1 MFGYLTASPLLLS
14 EEELSRYKSAY
25 CGLCRSLGDRHGQFS
40 RLTLNYDMTFLV
52 LLLNSMYEPEE
63 RGGVSC
69 CVVHPF
75 ESREWWRSEATEY
88 AADMNVA
95 LSYLN
100 CLDDWNDDGSIR
112 GLAASEAL
120 KKRYEVVKSAFPR
133 QCGAME
139 KEIAA
144 LTELEKSGA
153 GDPDASSLIFGRIL
167 GEIFV
172 YKDDRWSDLMYNTGC
187 GLGRFIYL
195 LDAVVDLESDVRKG
209 SYNPLRQFYGRPDN
223 EQRFRDFLK
232 IFLGDAVSAFNA
244 LPLVKD
250 AGLLRNILCC
260 GLWSSFEN
268 KYHPLSKDEIKAV
281 RTAMKNKM

>member
-1 MFGYLTASPLLLS
+1 MFGYLMASPLLLS
-14 EEELSRYKSAY
+14 GEELLRYKSAY
-25 CGLCRSLGDRHGQFS
+25 CGLCRSLGDRHGQSS

-63 RGGVSC
+63 RSGDNS
-69 CVVHPF
+69 CVVHPL
-75 ESREWWRSEATEY
+75 ETRGWWRSEATEY

-100 CLDDWNDDGSIR
+100 CLDDWNDDGSLR
-112 GLAASEAL
+112 GLAAASVL
-120 KKRYEVVKSAFPR
+120 KKSYEGAKSAHPR
-133 QCGAME
+133 QCEAME
-139 KEIAA
+139 KGIAA
-144 LTELEKSGA
+144 LTELEKSGVE
-153 GDPDASSLIFGRIL
+153 DPDAASLIFGKIL

-209 SYNPLRQFYGRPDN
+209 SYNPLRQYYGRPDN

-250 AGLLRNILCC
+250 AGLLRNILCS
-260 GLWSSFEN
+260 GIWSAFEN
-268 KYHPLSKDEIKAV
+268 KYHPLTRDEIKAV